1 MLQVHQVVHVVFSIG
16 KILVFIAKDSWGLL
30 KIHASEGGTLKTV
43 IDQIF
48 RLGITTGTS
57 RRQLPLPT
65 SALILFLVLAIFSF
79 STLVLVISHS
89 ILHLV

>member
-43 IDQIF
+43 IDQII
-48 RLGITTGTS
+48 RAWDHDWNVTAAASSSHLGS
-57 RRQLPLPT
+57 HPLPC
-65 SALILFLVLAIFSF
+65 SCYLLL
-79 STLVLVISHS
+79 
-89 ILHLV
+89 